1 METLKVVRKT
11 FTMLSEK
18 RTQVLDVTKQI
29 RDIVLGADIKEGII
43 LVNSLHTTCAL
54 FVNEFQ
60 GALVDDLKAMM
71 ERLVADDA
79 GYKHD
84 DPRFSDCERGNATS
98 HLRAALLGRSVAVGI
113 SGGELSLGRFQ
124 SILFAELDGPRPRSI
139 DIQIMGVGPVAGN

>member
-18 RTQVLDVTKQI
+18 RTQVLDITKQI

-60 GALVDDLKAMM
+60 GALVEDLKTLKQA
-71 ERLVADDA
+71 ADDA
-79 GYKHD
+79 GD
-84 DPRFSDCERGNATS
+84 NATS
-98 HLRAALLGRSVAVGI
+98 ALVDEWQDAAEERVWFLRQTLR
-113 SGGELSLGRFQ
+113 
-124 SILFAELDGPRPRSI
+124 
-139 DIQIMGVGPVAGN
+139 

>member
-1 METLKVVRKT
+1 VETLKVVRKT

-18 RTQVLDVTKQI
+18 RTQVLDITKQI

-60 GALVDDLKAMM
+60 GALAEDLKTMM
-71 ERLVADDA
+71 DRLVADGA

-84 DPRFSDCERGNATS
+84 DPTLQCYRGPNTPMWLDLTCIHPNPTGHAKI
-98 HLRAALLGRSVAVGI
+98 AEYV
-113 SGGELSLGRFQ
+113 LS
-124 SILFAELDGPRPRSI
+124 IVDG
-139 DIQIMGVGPVAGN
+139 